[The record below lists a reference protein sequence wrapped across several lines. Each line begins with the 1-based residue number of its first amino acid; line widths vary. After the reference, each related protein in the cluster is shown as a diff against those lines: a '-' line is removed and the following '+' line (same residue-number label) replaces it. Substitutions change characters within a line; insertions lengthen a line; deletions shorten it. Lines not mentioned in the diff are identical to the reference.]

1 MHIPDG
7 YLSPK
12 TCGLFFAAMLPV
24 WYAASRWTMRSPGF
38 KGFPLLAL
46 GAAFSFIIMMFN
58 VPIPG
63 GSSGHMTGTVVLG
76 IVLGPWAALIA
87 GSITLALQALLFGD
101 GGILAF
107 GANSFNMALIMSF
120 SGFYVYRALVLGT
133 PGRLRGVVAPAVAG
147 YVAINLCAFAAAL
160 ELGAQPIIAVDAQG
174 APLYAPYSL
183 SITVPAMMIP
193 HLLFFGP
200 IEALGTALVL
210 SYVRK
215 QEAQRHEKVAYGAY
229 NGIATL
235 MVGLLVLALLT
246 PIGLIASGTPWGEWS
261 VAELSSLTG
270 FVPAGMA
277 RLGEMWPGLA
287 PDYGQAN
294 QATPLVKAGYYVL
307 SAIAGSAIIV
317 AAIYLWGRICRR

>member
-1 MHIPDG
+1 
-7 YLSPK
+7 
-12 TCGLFFAAMLPV
+12 MLPV
-24 WYAASRWTMRSPGF
+24 WYAASRATRRYPGF

-63 GSSGHMTGTVVLG
+63 GSSGHMTGTVVLA

-87 GSITLALQALLFGD
+87 GSLTLALQALLFGD

-120 SGFYVYRALVLGT
+120 SGFYVHRALSFGT
-133 PGRLRGVVAPAVAG
+133 PGRIRSIAAPAVAG
-147 YVAINLCAFAAAL
+147 YVAINLCALAAAL

-183 SITVPAMMIP
+183 SITLPAMMIP

-200 IEALGTALVL
+200 IEALGTALVTG
-210 SYVRK
+210 YVER
-215 QEAQRHEKVAYGAY
+215 QEVKRHENVNYG
-229 NGIATL
+229 GATL
-235 MVGLLVLALLT
+235 WVGLLVLAVLT

-261 VAELSSLTG
+261 VAELSALTG
-270 FVPAGMA
+270 FVPAGME
-277 RLGEMWPGLA
+277 RMSELWPGLA
-287 PDYGQAN
+287 PDYGQAG
-294 QATPLVKAGYYVL
+294 QAPFLVKAGYYVL
-307 SAIAGSAIIV
+307 SAIVGSAIIV
-317 AAIYLWGRICRR
+317 FAIYLWGRLCRR

>member
-1 MHIPDG
+1 
-7 YLSPK
+7 
-12 TCGLFFAAMLPV
+12 MLPV

-120 SGFYVYRALVLGT
+120 SGFYIYKALSFGT
-133 PGRLRGVVAPAVAG
+133 PGRVRGIVAPAVAG
-147 YVAINLCAFAAAL
+147 YVAINLCAFATAL
-160 ELGAQPIIAVDAQG
+160 ELGAQPIIAVDPQG
-174 APLYAPYSL
+174 VPLYAPYSL
-183 SITVPAMMIP
+183 AITVPAMMIP

-215 QEAQRHEKVAYGAY
+215 QEITRHENAAYG
-229 NGIATL
+229 GISTL
-235 MVGLLVLALLT
+235 MVGLLVLILLT

-261 VAELSSLTG
+261 VAEFSGLTG

-287 PDYGQAN
+287 PDYGQAG
-294 QATPLVKAGYYVL
+294 QASVLVKAGYYVL

-317 AAIYLWGRICRR
+317 FAIYLWGRLCRR